1 MIFFSHSL
9 LVFCQRQSNQRL
21 VLFMVLAF
29 YFESSLGTFL
39 FLILQEVGANEGAYW
54 ISTAHPI
61 SRIPVFFMGVCAG
74 VLCMRI
80 KEQDYEALNCK
91 ELVIFKNTS
100 IYVILLKYFKNSHT
114 NSFPFY
120 MNEK

>member
-1 MIFFSHSL
+1 M
-9 LVFCQRQSNQRL
+9 
-21 VLFMVLAF
+21 
-29 YFESSLGTFL
+29 
-39 FLILQEVGANEGAYW
+39 FLILRQAGSFEGAYW

-91 ELVIFKNTS
+91 EIVIFKNAS
-100 IYVILLKYFKNSHT
+100 IFVILLEYYKKSHT
-114 NSFPFY
+114 TVESRRQFDLYYSSNLNITRGKMQKTYSSI
-120 MNEK
+120 